1 MHKKI
6 QRILENIPVKTG
18 IYKFYDNKK
27 NVLYVGKALNLR
39 ARVNSYFRET
49 HVDRPHILK
58 MLPLI
63 DDVETIVTE
72 NEVESLILESA
83 LIKKYKPKFNVELK
97 DDKSFSW
104 IYISTHEKFPKVKIV
119 RSLKKGELKKGK
131 LFGPYPKG
139 KPIKRIFEYVRKLYP
154 FCTCNNPKKACLYVH
169 LGLCPNPY
177 HGSISESAYMENI
190 NNVMKFLNGKKKNI
204 VNQLKKEMQEYAQK
218 KDFEKAAILRD
229 KVNDLEYLSQK
240 IYISPFES
248 EIEYMQSKYE
258 KANKL
263 IKILE
268 NKLGLKKLQ
277 RIECFDISNIKGDFA
292 YGSMSVAIE
301 GRLKNEDYRIFKI
314 RGEKQSDDTAML
326 SEVISRRI
334 KNIGV
339 NESDKSLFNKPDL
352 IVLDGGIAQ
361 LSVIQKLLNGS
372 IKLLAVSKGKRLK
385 RAGGK
390 QKDEFWVVVD
400 SKLKKV
406 SLPSPIIIT
415 ELRDEAHRFALKHH
429 RISRAKS
436 AQLSELDEIS
446 GVGKKRRKMLLEY
459 FGDVQNIKKA
469 SQEDLYKALKN
480 KCVAKKVYIH
490 FH

>member
-1 MHKKI
+1 
-6 QRILENIPVKTG
+6 
-18 IYKFYDNKK
+18 
-27 NVLYVGKALNLR
+27 
-39 ARVNSYFRET
+39 
-49 HVDRPHILK
+49 
-58 MLPLI
+58 
-63 DDVETIVTE
+63 
-72 NEVESLILESA
+72 
-83 LIKKYKPKFNVELK
+83 
-97 DDKSFSW
+97 
-104 IYISTHEKFPKVKIV
+104 
-119 RSLKKGELKKGK
+119 
-131 LFGPYPKG
+131 
-139 KPIKRIFEYVRKLYP
+139 
-154 FCTCNNPKKACLYVH
+154 
-169 LGLCPNPY
+169 
-177 HGSISESAYMENI
+177 
-190 NNVMKFLNGKKKNI
+190 MKFLNGKKKNI